1 MCCWFPTSVVYNFKM
16 RTGIKFLC
24 FSALL
29 SFLLAATDISAQDS
43 SGMVTAS
50 RGEVSINSNGETRP
64 LKRGDFLYEHDEI
77 IASERSFAV
86 LQFVD
91 GAKVSLRPDSILI
104 IEQYQYASGG
114 EDAATLSLV
123 TGGMRVVVGAIASGQ
138 PGNYRI
144 RIPLALLSIQGSEGS
159 LTLCDDKICDQEGLV
174 EITE

>member
-1 MCCWFPTSVVYNFKM
+1 
-16 RTGIKFLC
+16 
-24 FSALL
+24 
-29 SFLLAATDISAQDS
+29 
-43 SGMVTAS
+43 MVTAS
-50 RGEVSINSNGETRP
+50 RGEVSINSNGESRP
-64 LKRGDFLYEHDEI
+64 LKRGDFIYEHDEI

-104 IEQYQYASGG
+104 IEQYQYGSIG

-123 TGGMRVVVGAIASGQ
+123 SGGVRVVAGAIASSQ

-144 RIPLALLSIQGSEGS
+144 RTPLSLMSIQGTEGS
-159 LTLCDDKICDQEGLV
+159 LTLCDDKICEQEGLV